1 MTRPLKIVHV
11 ETGTNL
17 YGGALQ
23 VHYLLRGLAE
33 EPDTRNILVCPSGS
47 AIEKASAGNVGKLH
61 AIPARGDLDLP
72 FLFRLASILTKE
84 KPDIVHLHSRR
95 GADVLGG
102 LAARITGTRCLLT
115 RRVDN
120 PESRLTVS
128 LKYRLYNRV
137 VTISEEIRDVLISE
151 GLPPGKVSC
160 IHSAVDAERY
170 TGPWGKNNFRKQFGL
185 SGSGPVC
192 GVIAQL
198 IDRKGHRFLI
208 EAIPGILKTVPG
220 AIFLFF
226 GKGPGE
232 KELKKQVRALGLGDT
247 VLFPGFRDDLD
258 DHLGC
263 LDLVIHPALMEG
275 LGVSLLQAAAAAVP
289 MVATRAGGIPE
300 AVVDGVNGSLVDPGD
315 PGALEQ
321 AVIRILT
328 DTDLAARLGEGGRQL
343 VHEKFSIEAMV
354 EGNLAVYKQM
364 MNEQPG
370 SSV

>member
-23 VHYLLRGLAE
+23 VHYLLRGLAAV
-33 EPDTRNILVCPSGS
+33 PDTRNILVCPSGS
-47 AIEKASAGNVGKLH
+47 AIAKASADSVDKLH
-61 AIPARGDLDLP
+61 AVPARGDLDLP
-72 FLFRLASILTKE
+72 FLFRLASILRKE

-120 PESRLTVS
+120 PESRLTVG

-137 VTISEEIRDVLISE
+137 ATISEGIRDVLISE
-151 GLPPGKVSC
+151 GLPPGKVTC

-170 TGPWGKNNFRKQFGL
+170 TGPWERDGFRKQFDL
-185 SGSGPVC
+185 PAVGPVC

-208 EAIPGILKTVPG
+208 EAIPQILKSVPETV
-220 AIFLFF
+220 FLFF
-226 GKGPGE
+226 GKGPLEEGL
-232 KELKKQVRALGLGDT
+232 KSLCRELKLDNNVRFT
-247 VLFPGFRDDLD
+247 GFRDDLD
-258 DHLGC
+258 DYLGC

-275 LGVSLLQAAAAAVP
+275 LGVSLLQAAASGVP
-289 MVATRAGGIPE
+289 IVGSRAGGIPE
-300 AVVDGVNGSLVDPGD
+300 AVVDGINGFLIEPAN
-315 PGALEQ
+315 PEEIAQ
-321 AVIRILT
+321 AVTRL
-328 DTDLAARLGEGGRQL
+328 LADQELASRLGDGGRQL
-343 VHEKFSIEAMV
+343 VREKFSIEAMFK
-354 EGNLAVYKQM
+354 GNLAMYRSM
-364 MNEQPG
+364 MEC
-370 SSV
+370 